1 MYMELVDWRR
11 RIQNQVTK
19 AAIAQSTT
27 TPPTAPP
34 TMVPVLD
41 FEDVRVGEDVPVSAP
56 DVIEAG
62 NVVDV
67 TAVAVESNLVAVDS
81 GASKSG

>member
-1 MYMELVDWRR
+1 
-11 RIQNQVTK
+11 
-19 AAIAQSTT
+19 
-27 TPPTAPP
+27 
-34 TMVPVLD
+34 MVPVLD

>member
-1 MYMELVDWRR
+1 
-11 RIQNQVTK
+11 
-19 AAIAQSTT
+19 
-27 TPPTAPP
+27 
-34 TMVPVLD
+34 MVPVLG